1 MLDAELLIVIGAR
14 LNSSR
19 LPKKHLLSLAGK
31 TLIQRLVDRLSQIQ
45 VPHNIVIATTND
57 DYNLPLVELANQI
70 NVDCLAY
77 NGSVDDLVGRIDT
90 AVKSANAKYVAYICG
105 DCPLVE
111 PTLVEKLFL
120 SLKADSSANFSALK
134 DSRKSIHEGIAVY
147 SLDGW
152 QYLVDMCNEAADRE
166 HVGLSLKKGADL
178 SAQTAYIEEDEI
190 YFTCDHRISVDT
202 QADYQFMSAIYER
215 WYAENDDSSIV
226 PLSWVIQT
234 LASDESLKSINQLV
248 VQKLADKEYQKIVII
263 TEAGTDKGLG
273 QLSRCLNLSQYLQ
286 ENHGLGTELLILA
299 DDVPGSKLALVNHK
313 VFNTEASLI
322 NYLAAQH
329 NKTLLFDLF
338 PSRLTAQKEWREHLK
353 KLSETNKHILGID
366 RCAEWQSLFDHIW
379 IPSFYCNRMSTDNIS
394 YGWNYYM
401 VKPVERKPIANRLLI
416 LTGGSD
422 ALDYGSWLP
431 KWLDIHLPSKVQPIW
446 VQGPYSSPP
455 ELPEHKNLEWKV
467 STQSDCLHQHLSEA
481 TWIMTVYGVTLF
493 EALASNIPSIVLPSM
508 PIITKE
514 EYNAFQKHNIATCL
528 DDNFNEETANTLNSA
543 FNKLIET
550 DDKREELA
558 LEIRSGLENISSSI
572 ADFIN

>member
-19 LPKKHLLSLAGK
+19 LPKKHLLNLAGK
-31 TLIQRLVDRLSQIQ
+31 TLIQRLVDRLSHIK

-57 DYNLPLVELANQI
+57 DYNQALVELANQI
-70 NVDCLAY
+70 NVNCLAY
-77 NGSVDDLVGRIDT
+77 PGSVDDLVGRIDT
-90 AVKSANAKYVAYICG
+90 VVKSTNSKYVAYICG

-111 PTLVEKLFL
+111 PTLIEKLFL

-147 SLDGW
+147 SHKGW
-152 QYLVDMCNEAADRE
+152 QHLVDMCNEAADRE
-166 HVGLSLKKGADL
+166 HVGLSLKKSPDL
-178 SAQTAYIEEDEI
+178 STQTAYVEEDEI

-202 QADYQFMSAIYER
+202 QADYQFMSAVYER

-226 PLSWVIQT
+226 PLSWVIKT
-234 LASDESLKSINQLV
+234 LTSDVSLKSINQLV
-248 VQKLADKEYQKIVII
+248 VQKSADKEYQKIVII
-263 TEAGTDKGLG
+263 TETGTDKGLG

-286 ENHGLGTELLILA
+286 ENHGLGTKLLILA
-299 DDVPGSKLALVNHK
+299 DGVPVNRLALVNHK
-313 VFNTEASLI
+313 VFNTEASLL
-322 NYLAAQH
+322 NYLATQK

-338 PSRLTAQKEWREHLK
+338 PSRLIIQKKWQEHLK
-353 KLSETNKHILGID
+353 KLSETNKYILGID

-379 IPSFYCNRMSTDNIS
+379 IPSFYCNRISIDNIS
-394 YGWNYYM
+394 YGWNHYM

-422 ALDYGSWLP
+422 ALGYGSWLP
-431 KWLDIHLPSKVQPIW
+431 KWLDTHLPSEVQPTW

-455 ELPEHKNLEWKV
+455 KLPEHENLSWKV

-481 TWIMTVYGVTLF
+481 TWVMTVYGVTLF
-493 EALASNIPSIVLPSM
+493 EALASNIPSIVLPSI
-508 PIITKE
+508 PIITQE
-514 EYNAFQKHNIATCL
+514 EYDAFQQQNVAVCL
-528 DDNFNEETANTLNSA
+528 DDNFNEETANTLSA
-543 FNKLIET
+543 AFVNLIET
-550 DDKREELA
+550 NDKREELA
-558 LEIRSGLENISSSI
+558 LKVRSGLENICSSI